1 MDQPKNTPMH
11 RIPVGG
17 VTAVIWKN
25 LIMVKGKQV
34 PTLNVSLERS
44 YKDGQ
49 GNWKSTASLKTNDIA
64 KAISALQKAFDWLH
78 VDLPKVIK
86 AKKEEKKQE
95 PVQMDAIDALE
106 GLFSEL
112 EG

>member
-25 LIMVKGKQV
+25 IIQVKGKQV

-49 GNWKSTASLKTNDIA
+49 GNWKSTGSLKPHDIA
-64 KAISALQKAFDWLH
+64 KAISALQKAFDWIH
-78 VDLPKVIK
+78 VDLPKAIK
-86 AKKEEKKQE
+86 AKEQEKKQE
-95 PVQMDAIDALE
+95 AVHVDDLDALE
-106 GLFSEL
+106 TLFNGLE
-112 EG
+112 E